1 MSLTLNP
8 TVESYSS
15 ILGGTAVSVLYN
27 SQSRKVRAAPRL
39 VQRPSRAWETCKYPN
54 HRGVKEM
61 FSFEKKLLIL
71 ALLCWTALAVLP
83 RLSEGAAFE
92 AVKAGF
98 GAISGI
104 QAPLWV
110 AKEARLFEKQGLEVE
125 LVYIPGGPRAL
136 MALLGGSIQF
146 LNYSAIPTMTAAL
159 RGAEA
164 VILGSAVNRPD
175 HSLIVRPGIRNV
187 QDLRGKTIGLSSLGS
202 LTDILLTEALRHEGL
217 SEREVKIVAVGGLAE
232 RLGALQIGRI
242 DGAMLLGAQ
251 MRAATKLG
259 FKELIKFSKLPFEVS
274 LSSLISARSFALK
287 QPEITFKFLRAWAE
301 GIFVFKSNRGLGLNV
316 LRKYTGIEDREL
328 LEDSYNQDKELIE
341 LEPLPSISAVKSMLG
356 ILARNQPEAVNADP
370 HRFVEMKFMT
380 EMKKGGFFEEMK
392 RQYPG
397 AKN

>member
-1 MSLTLNP
+1 MFPS
-8 TVESYSS
+8 E
-15 ILGGTAVSVLYN
+15 
-27 SQSRKVRAAPRL
+27 KMAPI
-39 VQRPSRAWETCKYPN
+39 V
-54 HRGVKEM
+54 
-61 FSFEKKLLIL
+61 
-71 ALLCWTALAVLP
+71 ALLFGAVLAALP
-83 RLSEGAAFE
+83 RVSGAADLE
-92 AVKAGF
+92 GVNVGF
-98 GAISGI
+98 GSISGN
-104 QAPLWV
+104 QAPLWL
-110 AKEARLFEKQGLEVE
+110 AKERRLFEKQGLEVE

-164 VILGSAVNRPD
+164 VILGSSINRPD
-175 HSLIVRPGIRNV
+175 HSLIVKPGIRSV

-202 LTDILLTEALRHEGL
+202 LTDILLTGALRLNGL

-232 RLGALQIGRI
+232 RVGALQIGRI

-259 FKELIKFSKLPFEVS
+259 FTELINFSKLPFEVS
-274 LSSLISARSFALK
+274 LSALISTRSFVLK

-301 GIFVFKSNRGLGLNV
+301 GIFVFKSNRELSLDV
-316 LRKYTGIEDREL
+316 LRKYTRIEDREL
-328 LEDSYNQDKELIE
+328 LEDSYNRDRDLIE

-380 EMKKGGFFEEMK
+380 ELKKSGFFEEMK
-392 RQYPG
+392 RQYPI

>member
-1 MSLTLNP
+1 
-8 TVESYSS
+8 
-15 ILGGTAVSVLYN
+15 
-27 SQSRKVRAAPRL
+27 
-39 VQRPSRAWETCKYPN
+39 
-54 HRGVKEM
+54 M
-61 FSFEKKLLIL
+61 FSFEKKALIL
-71 ALLCWTALAVLP
+71 ALLCWTALAALP

-92 AVKAGF
+92 ALKAGF

-164 VILGSAVNRPD
+164 VILGSSINRPD
-175 HSLIVRPGIRNV
+175 HSLIVKPGIRSV
-187 QDLRGKTIGLSSLGS
+187 QELRGKTIGLSSLGS
-202 LTDILLTEALRHEGL
+202 LTDIVLTGALRHEGL

-328 LEDSYNQDKELIE
+328 LEESYTQDKELIE

-356 ILARNQPEAVNADP
+356 ILARSQPEAVNADP

-380 EMKKGGFFEEMK
+380 EMKKGGFFEELK
-392 RQYPG
+392 RQYPM

>member
-1 MSLTLNP
+1 MFPS
-8 TVESYSS
+8 E
-15 ILGGTAVSVLYN
+15 
-27 SQSRKVRAAPRL
+27 KAAP
-39 VQRPSRAWETCKYPN
+39 
-54 HRGVKEM
+54 
-61 FSFEKKLLIL
+61 IL
-71 ALLCWTALAVLP
+71 ALLFGAVLLALP
-83 RLSEGAAFE
+83 RVSGAAALEGAN
-92 AVKAGF
+92 VGF
-98 GAISGI
+98 GSISGN

-164 VILGSAVNRPD
+164 VILGSSINRPD
-175 HSLIVRPGIRNV
+175 HSLIVKPGIRSV

-202 LTDILLTEALRHEGL
+202 LTDILLTGALRLEGL

-232 RLGALQIGRI
+232 RVGALQIGRI

-259 FKELIKFSKLPFEVS
+259 FKELINFSKLPFEVS
-274 LSSLISARSFALK
+274 LSALISARSFVLK
-287 QPEITFKFLRAWAE
+287 QPEITFKFLRAWTE
-301 GIFVFKSNRGLGLNV
+301 GIFIFKSNRELSLDA
-316 LRKYTGIEDREL
+316 LRKYTRIEDREL
-328 LEDSYNQDKELIE
+328 LEDSYNRDRDLIE

-380 EMKKGGFFEEMK
+380 ELKKSGFFEEMK
-392 RQYPG
+392 RQYPM

>member
-1 MSLTLNP
+1 MF
-8 TVESYSS
+8 
-15 ILGGTAVSVLYN
+15 
-27 SQSRKVRAAPRL
+27 
-39 VQRPSRAWETCKYPN
+39 PS
-54 HRGVKEM
+54 
-61 FSFEKKLLIL
+61 EKMALIL
-71 ALLCWTALAVLP
+71 ALLFGAVLLALP
-83 RLSEGAAFE
+83 GVSGAAALE
-92 AVKAGF
+92 GVKVGF
-98 GAISGI
+98 GSISGN

-110 AKEARLFEKQGLEVE
+110 AKEARLFEKQGLDVE

-164 VILGSAVNRPD
+164 VILGSSINRPD
-175 HSLIVRPGIRNV
+175 HSLIVKPGIRSV
-187 QDLRGKTIGLSSLGS
+187 QELRGKTIGLSSLGS
-202 LTDILLTEALRHEGL
+202 LTDILLTGALRLEGL

-232 RLGALQIGRI
+232 RVGALQIGRI

-259 FKELIKFSKLPFEVS
+259 FKELINFSKLPFEVS
-274 LSSLISARSFALK
+274 LSALISARSFVLK
-287 QPEITFKFLRAWAE
+287 QPEITSKFLRAWTE
-301 GIFVFKSNRGLGLNV
+301 GIFIFKSNRELSLDV
-316 LRKYTGIEDREL
+316 LRKYTRIEDREL
-328 LEDSYNQDKELIE
+328 LEDSYNRDRDLIE

-380 EMKKGGFFEEMK
+380 ELKKSGFFEEMK
-392 RQYPG
+392 RRYPI